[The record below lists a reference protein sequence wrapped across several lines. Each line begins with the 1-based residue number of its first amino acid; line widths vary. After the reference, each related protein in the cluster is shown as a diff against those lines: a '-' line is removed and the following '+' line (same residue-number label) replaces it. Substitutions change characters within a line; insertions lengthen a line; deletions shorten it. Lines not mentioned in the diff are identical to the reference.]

1 MDEILSFTV
10 LLQILIPLGGLMR
23 ILLCL
28 IYMSM
33 EEDPT
38 PYKKRIR
45 NVLIFIAL
53 SECIGSVFR
62 MILGYFGGTV
72 IPY

>member
-1 MDEILSFTV
+1 MDEILSCTT
-10 LLQILIPLGGLMR
+10 LLQILIPIGGGMR
-23 ILLCL
+23 VLFCLL
-28 IYMSM
+28 YMST

-45 NVLIFIAL
+45 HVLIFIVLA
-53 SECIGSVFR
+53 ECIGVIFR
-62 MILGYFGGTV
+62 VALSYFGGTV

>member
-1 MDEILSFTV
+1 MDEILSLTV

-28 IYMSM
+28 VYMSI

-53 SECIGSVFR
+53 AECIGSVFR
-62 MILGYFGGTV
+62 MTLGYFGGTV
-72 IPY
+72 IPT